1 MSDKPIDD
9 GGAAFPFP
17 ASLRPDPERV
27 DLSLYDEGR
36 PGMSLRDLFAKIA
49 IGGCIASTCA
59 SADWPDPMSASA
71 YAYRV
76 ADAMLVE
83 RAKASEGTPK

>member
-1 MSDKPIDD
+1 MGDKPKED
-9 GGAAFPFP
+9 GGPAFPCPENGVFP
-17 ASLRPDPERV
+17 PQ
-27 DLSLYDEGR
+27 
-36 PGMSLRDLFAKIA
+36 PGMFLRDLFAKIA

-59 SADWPDPMSASA
+59 SEDWPDPMSASA